1 MTNIP
6 VGSETRGPNVSASPL
21 HAAADT
27 LLALVE
33 RVRKTLQLFVWMRA
47 ALLGIAAGLGVGLV
61 LLFASRQA
69 PLSPI
74 VLMVAVLVMMLVVL
88 VAQLL
93 RDARVT
99 SVRAALWLE
108 EQGPAGFS
116 LVTLVE
122 QATMPSPARTEP
134 MPLVVRSRLA
144 DAYLASV
151 GGAAHARAIANGALK
166 TLAVIRLRGPLF
178 FTLGAAAVLFWF
190 RATNVSHDGE
200 RSRSTVADGG
210 GAPTGARANTPVGK
224 WLVRVVPPA
233 YTHRPTQQLGDVDDA
248 KVLSGSKLTI
258 DGTGDVPSLIALR
271 TLLDSAMAA
280 RAGLGGTS
288 TLNPSSSS
296 NGWSATLTT
305 TAGPTELRVTRGR
318 ASRLLLIEGYGDSIP
333 RVSLRTPAHDSV
345 LRSASGKLLLEATL
359 HDDIGLANAAFEMI
373 ISSGEGERFTARTV
387 RVGARRYAG
396 TREGT
401 HDIMHDVTLRTTLDL
416 DSMKLGPGDIVHL
429 RAVARDAHP
438 AATREWGSSETRSI
452 RVARP
457 AEYDSVSVEPAPP
470 PEVDKSLLSQRMLL
484 LMTEKLEARRT
495 KLTTIVLGDETS
507 RLARDQTRLRLAVG
521 DAVFQRLGNE
531 SSAEHAEGDEKGIK
545 IVDGKLVM
553 PLDPNVAGMLEEGDD
568 SPVIGI
574 NKPLLEAYNAMWDA
588 GRALELGDRKGAIP
602 HMRIA
607 LAAIERARAASR
619 LYLRGKPPVVILDL
633 AKIRLAG
640 KDTGIT
646 NLRSVRVVQSSKSRD
661 REARLLRAATLA
673 ITDAP
678 SAHDSIA
685 VLRLESVGDAPDFA
699 AALASVV
706 EALKRGGDATAEF
719 VRARRVLGGVTRGAS
734 TDWSR
739 VSPP

>member
-166 TLAVIRLRGPLF
+166 KLAVIRLRGPLF

-200 RSRSTVADGG
+200 RSRSTVADGS
-210 GAPTGARANTPVGK
+210 GAPTSARANTPVGK

-318 ASRLLLIEGYGDSIP
+318 ASRLVLIEG
-333 RVSLRTPAHDSV
+333 
-345 LRSASGKLLLEATL
+345 
-359 HDDIGLANAAFEMI
+359 
-373 ISSGEGERFTARTV
+373 
-387 RVGARRYAG
+387 
-396 TREGT
+396 
-401 HDIMHDVTLRTTLDL
+401 
-416 DSMKLGPGDIVHL
+416 
-429 RAVARDAHP
+429 
-438 AATREWGSSETRSI
+438 
-452 RVARP
+452 
-457 AEYDSVSVEPAPP
+457 
-470 PEVDKSLLSQRMLL
+470 
-484 LMTEKLEARRT
+484 
-495 KLTTIVLGDETS
+495 
-507 RLARDQTRLRLAVG
+507 
-521 DAVFQRLGNE
+521 
-531 SSAEHAEGDEKGIK
+531 
-545 IVDGKLVM
+545 
-553 PLDPNVAGMLEEGDD
+553 
-568 SPVIGI
+568 
-574 NKPLLEAYNAMWDA
+574 
-588 GRALELGDRKGAIP
+588 
-602 HMRIA
+602 
-607 LAAIERARAASR
+607 
-619 LYLRGKPPVVILDL
+619 
-633 AKIRLAG
+633 
-640 KDTGIT
+640 
-646 NLRSVRVVQSSKSRD
+646 
-661 REARLLRAATLA
+661 
-673 ITDAP
+673 
-678 SAHDSIA
+678 
-685 VLRLESVGDAPDFA
+685 
-699 AALASVV
+699 
-706 EALKRGGDATAEF
+706 
-719 VRARRVLGGVTRGAS
+719 
-734 TDWSR
+734 
-739 VSPP
+739 